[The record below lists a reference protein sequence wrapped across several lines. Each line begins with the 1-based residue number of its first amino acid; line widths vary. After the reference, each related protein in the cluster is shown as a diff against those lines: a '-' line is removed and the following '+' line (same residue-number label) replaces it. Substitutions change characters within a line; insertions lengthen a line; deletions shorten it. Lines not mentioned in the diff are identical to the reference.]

1 MEDMLLL
8 GLQKGSGSPLGY
20 SVFQQILQGRGLDGA
35 FETPQALTLSD
46 IRSPAIW
53 ARSGFLEK
61 CSWINLSF
69 LDTYIIRI
77 RHWFTGIHGMGI
89 VHKGSSIYW
98 EQFSWTTNSYPN
110 GSHKKCIKGSGEH
123 GRRISG
129 S

>member
-1 MEDMLLL
+1 MGAAKEH
-8 GLQKGSGSPLGY
+8 GSPLGY

-46 IRSPAIW
+46 IRSP
-53 ARSGFLEK
+53 GNLGQVQVFLK
-61 CSWINLSF
+61 MFMDKTYHF

-77 RHWFTGIHGMGI
+77 RHWFAGIHGRGI
-89 VHKGSSIYW
+89 VHIQAAAYTR
-98 EQFSWTTNSYPN
+98 QFFTD
-110 GSHKKCIKGSGEH
+110 HKLVSQWFAAKCIKGSGEH